1 MCLCMECSQIVRR
14 QSNNCPICRTKVS
27 TFIQI
32 KDDQSRVVENKE
44 SIKNQLE
51 ELKEDKSEVK
61 KKVENDHENS
71 VEEEESEEEFEE
83 TKNAPRSEN
92 EPDLEA

>member
-1 MCLCMECSQIVRR
+1 MECSQIVRR

-32 KDDQSRVVENKE
+32 KDENAPNPESNEPKSLMRKATVKVVDNKKNDE
-44 SIKNQLE
+44 SE
-51 ELKEDKSEVK
+51 
-61 KKVENDHENS
+61 
-71 VEEEESEEEFEE
+71 EEEESEEEVEE
-83 TKNAPRSEN
+83 SKNAHRVD